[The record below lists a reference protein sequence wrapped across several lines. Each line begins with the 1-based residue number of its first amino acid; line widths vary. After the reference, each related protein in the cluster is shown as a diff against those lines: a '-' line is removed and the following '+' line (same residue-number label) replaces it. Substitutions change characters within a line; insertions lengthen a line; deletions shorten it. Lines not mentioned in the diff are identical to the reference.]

1 MNLSNLK
8 PAEGS
13 TKTRKR
19 IGRGPG
25 SGLGGTSTRGHKGAK
40 SRSGYSKKIGFE
52 GGQMPLQRRV
62 PKFGFKNINRVEYKA
77 INLDTIQKLAEAK
90 NLQTVGIS
98 DFIAA
103 GFISASQLVKV
114 LGNGTLTAK
123 AIETLKNIWKIE
135 DLRQR
140 ILITILF
147 VAIYRFGSYV
157 VLPGINP
164 SMLTQLHQQ
173 TSEGLLALLNMFSG
187 GAFSNASIFALGIMP
202 YISASIVIQLLG
214 IAVPY
219 FQKLQREGESGRRKM
234 NQYTRYLTILILLVQ
249 APSYLLNL
257 KMQAGPSLNAS
268 LDWTL
273 FMFTSTIILA
283 AGSMFILWLGERITD
298 KGIGNGIS
306 LIIMI
311 GIIARLPQSLFQELI
326 SRMTDK
332 TGGLVMFLI
341 ELVVLLVVIAFAI
354 LLVQGTRKIPVQYAK
369 KIVGNKQ
376 YGGARQ
382 YIPLKVNAANV
393 MPIIFA
399 QAIMFIP
406 ITLVGFSNVNDASGF
421 VRALTDHTS
430 FWYNLIF
437 AVLIILFTYFYTAIT
452 INPTQMAEDMKR
464 NNGFIPG
471 IKPGKQ
477 TAEYIDVI
485 MSRITLPGSFFLA
498 LVAIMPAFAGI
509 FGVKAEFAQFFGGTS
524 LLILVGVVLDTLQQ
538 VESHLLMRHYDG
550 LLKSGRIKGRSGN
563 VAAY

>member
-1 MNLSNLK
+1 M
-8 PAEGS
+8 
-13 TKTRKR
+13 R
-19 IGRGPG
+19 
-25 SGLGGTSTRGHKGAK
+25 
-40 SRSGYSKKIGFE
+40 
-52 GGQMPLQRRV
+52 
-62 PKFGFKNINRVEYKA
+62 
-77 INLDTIQKLAEAK
+77 
-90 NLQTVGIS
+90 
-98 DFIAA
+98 
-103 GFISASQLVKV
+103 
-114 LGNGTLTAK
+114 K

-164 SMLTQLHQQ
+164 GMLTQLHQQ

-234 NQYTRYLTILILLVQ
+234 NQYTRYLTIAILLVQ

-268 LDWTL
+268 LDWT
-273 FMFTSTIILA
+273 FFIITSTIILA
-283 AGSMFILWLGERITD
+283 AGSMFVLWLGERITD

-306 LIIMI
+306 LIIMV
-311 GIIARLPQSLFQELI
+311 GIIARLPQSFSGEFV
-326 SRMTDK
+326 SRLASPGA
-332 TGGLVMFLI
+332 GGIIMFLI
-341 ELVVLLVVIAFAI
+341 ELVCLLAVIAAAI
-354 LLVQGTRKIPVQYAK
+354 LLVQGVRKVPVQYAK
-369 KIVGNKQ
+369 RIVGNKQ

-406 ITLVGFSNVNDASGF
+406 ISIVGFSSTGEQSGF
-421 VRALTDHTS
+421 WAAFMDNTG
-430 FWYNLIF
+430 FWYNFVF

-452 INPTQMAEDMKR
+452 INPTQMSDDLKR

-471 IKPGKQ
+471 VKPGKN
-477 TAEYIDVI
+477 TKDYLDTI
-485 MSRITLPGSFFLA
+485 MDRITLPGAFFLA
-498 LVAIMPAFAGI
+498 VVAIMPAFARI
-509 FGVKAEFAQFFGGTS
+509 AGVSMEFSQFFGGTS

-550 LLKSGRIKGRSGN
+550 LLKSGRIKGRTGS

>member
-1 MNLSNLK
+1 M
-8 PAEGS
+8 
-13 TKTRKR
+13 R
-19 IGRGPG
+19 
-25 SGLGGTSTRGHKGAK
+25 
-40 SRSGYSKKIGFE
+40 
-52 GGQMPLQRRV
+52 
-62 PKFGFKNINRVEYKA
+62 
-77 INLDTIQKLAEAK
+77 
-90 NLQTVGIS
+90 
-98 DFIAA
+98 
-103 GFISASQLVKV
+103 
-114 LGNGTLTAK
+114 K

-164 SMLTQLHQQ
+164 AMLAKLHEQ

-234 NQYTRYLTILILLVQ
+234 NQYTRYLTIAILLVQ

-273 FMFTSTIILA
+273 FMVTSTIILA

-306 LIIMI
+306 FIILI
-311 GIIARLPQSLFQELI
+311 GIIARFPDALIQEVV
-326 SRMTDK
+326 SRVANK
-332 TGGLVMFLI
+332 SGGLIMFII
-341 ELVVLLVVIAFAI
+341 EVVFLLLVIGAAI

-369 KIVGNKQ
+369 RIVGNKQ

-382 YIPLKVNAANV
+382 YIPLKVNAAGV

-406 ITLVGFSNVNDASGF
+406 ITFIGFSNNVNNAGGF
-421 VRALTDHTS
+421 LHAFTDYTS
-430 FWYNLIF
+430 FWYNFVF
-437 AVLIILFTYFYTAIT
+437 AVMIILFTYFYTAIT

-471 IKPGKQ
+471 IKPGKK
-477 TAEYIDVI
+477 TAEYIDDI

-509 FGVKAEFAQFFGGTS
+509 FGVQAGFAQFFGGTS

-550 LLKSGRIKGRSGN
+550 LLKSGRIKGRAG